1 MISGAPCWRAT
12 HAPTHSQK
20 DKFEGSPLPNKP
32 PPRLSASPAP
42 DLISGGK
49 MKRPRVFN
57 KVKGQCL
64 FYKERLVCTSAALA
78 AAAAAGVYVQLVDT
92 GLHPIPLLLVFC
104 QLLSLI

>member
-1 MISGAPCWRAT
+1 MRRLIRKKTSLRDRRCQT
-12 HAPTHSQK
+12 
-20 DKFEGSPLPNKP
+20 NP
-32 PPRLSASPAP
+32 PPPLLLLPP

-49 MKRPRVFN
+49 IKRPRVFN

-78 AAAAAGVYVQLVDT
+78 AAAAAAGVYVQLVDT